1 MGGSHLVVVGGLLIA
16 AASLVAGAQALGD
29 VASVFAAYGLVAP
42 WHVGSSQTRD
52 RTRVSCIGRQSLIHW
67 ATREVWKQGVLT
79 TDLPGKFPV
88 AHSFIHQM

>member
-42 WHVGSSQTRD
+42 WHVGSSQTEDQTCVPCVGR
-52 RTRVSCIGRQSLIHW
+52 RTPTNW
-67 ATREVWKQGVLT
+67 TTREV
-79 TDLPGKFPV
+79 P
-88 AHSFIHQM
+88 

>member
-29 VASVFAAYGLVAP
+29 VASVFAAHGLVAP

-52 RTRVSCIGRQSLIHW
+52 PVPCIGRQILNHCTTW
-67 ATREVWKQGVLT
+67 EVCLGTSSV
-79 TDLPGKFPV
+79 P
-88 AHSFIHQM
+88 